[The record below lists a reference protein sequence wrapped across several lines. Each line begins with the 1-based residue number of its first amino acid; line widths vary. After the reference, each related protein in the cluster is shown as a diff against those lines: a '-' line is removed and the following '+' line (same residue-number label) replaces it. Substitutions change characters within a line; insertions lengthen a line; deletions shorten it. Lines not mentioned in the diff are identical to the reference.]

1 MEKKYSEKILLVDDD
16 VKNLQVAM
24 SILKDY
30 NVIYAK
36 SAQKAL
42 ELLEINQFDLILL
55 DVVMPVMDGYA
66 LCELIKKDERTKNIP
81 IIFLTV
87 KDEEADIVKGFS
99 YGAVDYVT
107 KPFFSQVLLKR
118 VQIHVK
124 LSNVMKELNQINKNL
139 EIQVQE
145 QVQQLRQKDDIINKQ
160 AQITAMANIIDVI
173 ADQWSQPVSKLK
185 FYLQAINLESKK
197 NQSKSFEL
205 LELSLQEISALDA
218 IIKNFQK
225 FFAHHSKER
234 TNLKVLLD
242 TTIYQIQN
250 ELDTSDIIFDVQGD
264 NLLYM
269 NIVPNEI
276 KHIFATLINH
286 SINTFQKEIQKEK
299 LIQIAIEKQEDHI
312 VIQYH
317 DNAHSF
323 TKTQILELFE
333 NPNKD
338 TLELFNLSFYLIKVF
353 IEKNGGSFDIQ
364 SEQNGST
371 FIIKF

>member
-42 ELLEINQFDLILL
+42 ELLENNDFDLILL
-55 DVVMPVMDGYA
+55 DVVMPVMDGYT

-118 VQIHVK
+118 VQVHVK
-124 LSNVMKELNQINKNL
+124 LSKVMKELNHINKNL
-139 EIQVQE
+139 ETQVQE
-145 QVQQLRQKDDIINKQ
+145 QVQQLRQKDEIINKQ
-160 AQITAMANIIDVI
+160 AQISAMGNIIDVI
-173 ADQWSQPVSKLK
+173 ADQWSQPVNKLK
-185 FYLQAINLESKK
+185 FYLQAINLESKN
-197 NQSKSFEL
+197 NQPKSFEL
-205 LELSLQEISALDA
+205 LDLSLKEISYLDT

-225 FFAHHSKER
+225 FFTHHSKER

-250 ELDTSDIIFDVQGD
+250 ELDISDITFDVQGN

-269 NIVPNEI
+269 NIVSDEI

-286 SINTFQKEIQKEK
+286 SIDTFQKENTEEK
-299 LIQIAIEKQEDHI
+299 LIQISIEKQEEI
-312 VIQYH
+312 ILIKYH
-317 DNAHSF
+317 DNTQSF
-323 TKTQILELFE
+323 TQKQIFELFE
-333 NPNKD
+333 NPNKEA
-338 TLELFNLSFYLIKVF
+338 LELFNLSFYLIKVF
-353 IEKNGGSFDIQ
+353 IEKNGGNFDVQ
-364 SEQNGST
+364 SDQNGST